1 MQLGRKRPAVNL
13 RSQIKEI
20 CLTVALTILLITT
33 IFMAYNQYVST
44 VDFINLNNNYLFFAI
59 VGSNTLL
66 IFLVFLLS
74 WNQKNDKNLILHS
87 HSTLEHHQKLLLNNK
102 DARYFTWDVKN
113 KKIYMSNKCFSLS
126 KIKSMNSV
134 SFEEFVSRVQTKDI
148 NFYQLANRAIQGK
161 IDQIEASFRYQTNIA
176 NKWFKLKGR
185 LMNNTHGNPYIS
197 GLLIDVTHDRN
208 QEINTQ
214 RLHRTLNEVIDSLP
228 LSFVLWNSKNQL
240 VMCNSK
246 YRDFYSLPP
255 SVTKPGTSKSEIIQL
270 SMKSL
275 VEIDIQKDPDNSLP
289 GLISQQE
296 IQLRDKRWILKT
308 EIKTGAGYIASMALD
323 ISNQKMSQQDLLNN
337 ENELINK
344 VEELDNLRRKQD
356 IQSKQLIELTE
367 RYSSERDNIEEL
379 ENNKSKFLLNMSHE
393 LRTPLNAII
402 GFSDFLKNQVIDD
415 PDKIKEYAQDIY
427 ESGNELLGI
436 ISNIESMTSL
446 EKEDVKINKKSQKIN
461 TIVDEVLADFR
472 ADIIDKNI
480 NVKNHFDFRENLF
493 CNETAIRQIITNIL
507 SNAIKYNKDGGT
519 ISINNNVQNG
529 WLNLEIADN
538 GHGMTNEEID
548 IIFKPF
554 NKSRRS
560 NIINQEGSRLG
571 LPIASTLVQIHDG
584 NIDIKSAPGKGTCVT
599 ISVPL
604 ISHESAPKNQK
615 SA

>member
-1 MQLGRKRPAVNL
+1 
-13 RSQIKEI
+13 
-20 CLTVALTILLITT
+20 
-33 IFMAYNQYVST
+33 MAFNQYVST
-44 VDFINLNNNYLFFAI
+44 VDFINLNNNYLFFAV

-66 IFLVFLLS
+66 ILFIFLLS
-74 WNQKNDKNLILHS
+74 RSQENEKNLLVHNY
-87 HSTLEHHQKLLLNNK
+87 STLEHHQKLLLNNK
-102 DARYFTWDVKN
+102 DTRYFMWDVKN

-126 KIKSMNSV
+126 KITSMSPV

-148 NFYQLANRAIQGK
+148 NFYQLANGAIQGK
-161 IDQIEASFRYQTNIA
+161 IDQIEVSFRYQTNIT
-176 NKWFKLKGR
+176 NKWFKLKGS
-185 LMNNTHGNPYIS
+185 LVNNTRGNPYIS
-197 GLLIDVTHDRN
+197 GLLVDITHDRN
-208 QEINTQ
+208 QEINAQ
-214 RLHRTLNEVIDSLP
+214 RLHRTLSEVIDSLP

-255 SVTKPGTSKSEIIQL
+255 SVTKPGTSKSDIIQL

-275 VEIDIQKDPDNSLP
+275 IEIDVQKDLDNQLP

-323 ISNQKMSQQDLLNN
+323 ISNQKISQQDLLNN
-337 ENELINK
+337 ENKLINK

-427 ESGNELLGI
+427 ESGNELLAI

-446 EKEDVKINKKSQKIN
+446 EKEDVKINRKSQKIN
-461 TIVDEVLADFR
+461 TVVDEVLADFR

-480 NVKNHFDFRENLF
+480 IVKNHFDFRENLF
-493 CNETAIRQIITNIL
+493 CNETAIRQIIANIL

-538 GHGMTNEEID
+538 GHGMTNEEIN

-571 LPIASTLVQIHDG
+571 LPIANTLIQIHDG

-604 ISHESAPKNQK
+604 ISHESAPKTQK

>member
-13 RSQIKEI
+13 QSGIKEI
-20 CLTVALTILLITT
+20 CLSVVLTILLITT
-33 IFMAYNQYVST
+33 IFMAYNQYVAP
-44 VDFINLNNNYLFFAI
+44 VDFINLNNSHLFFVI

-66 IFLVFLLS
+66 ILLVFLLS
-74 WNQKNDKNLILHS
+74 RSQKNEKNLILNS
-87 HSTLEHHQKLLLNNK
+87 YSTLEHHQKLLLNNK
-102 DARYFTWDVKN
+102 DTRYFTWDVRN

-126 KIKSMNSV
+126 KIKSMSSI
-134 SFEEFVSRVQTKDI
+134 SFEEFISRVHAKDI
-148 NFYQLANRAIQGK
+148 NFYQLANSAIQGK
-161 IDQIEASFRYQTNIA
+161 IDQIEVSFRYQTNIA
-176 NKWFKLKGR
+176 NKWFKLKGS
-185 LMNNTHGNPYIS
+185 LLYNSHGNPHIS
-197 GLLIDVTHDRN
+197 GLLFDITRDRS
-208 QEINTQ
+208 QEINAQ
-214 RLHRTLNEVIDSLP
+214 RLQKTLSEVIDSLP
-228 LSFVLWNSKNQL
+228 ISFVLWNSKNQL

-255 SVTKPGTSKSEIIQL
+255 SLTKPGTSKSEITQL
-270 SMKSL
+270 LMKSM
-275 VEIDIQKDPDNSLP
+275 VEIDVQKDPNNQLP
-289 GLISQQE
+289 GLISQKE

-308 EIKTGAGYIASMALD
+308 EIKAGAGYIASMALD
-323 ISNQKMSQQDLLNN
+323 ISNQKITQQDLLNN

-415 PDKIKEYAQDIY
+415 PDKIREYAQDIY

-436 ISNIESMTSL
+436 ISNIESMTNL

-461 TIVDEVLADFR
+461 ALVDEVLADFR
-472 ADIIDKNI
+472 ADIIEKNI
-480 NVKNHFDFRENLF
+480 IVKNHFDFRENIF
-493 CNETAIRQIITNIL
+493 CNETAIRQIITNII

-571 LPIASTLVQIHDG
+571 LPIANTLIQIHDG
-584 NIDIKSAPGKGTCVT
+584 NIDIKSTPGKGTCVT

-604 ISHESAPKNQK
+604 ISHESAPKTQK

>member
-13 RSQIKEI
+13 QSQIKEI

-74 WNQKNDKNLILHS
+74 WNQKNEKNLILHS

-255 SVTKPGTSKSEIIQL
+255 SVTKSGTSKSEIIQL

-337 ENELINK
+337 ENKLINK

>member
-13 RSQIKEI
+13 QSQIKEI

-74 WNQKNDKNLILHS
+74 WNQKNEKNLILHS

-228 LSFVLWNSKNQL
+228 LSFVLWNSKSQL

-255 SVTKPGTSKSEIIQL
+255 SVTKSGTSKSEIIQL

>member
-1 MQLGRKRPAVNL
+1 MQLGKKRPAVNL
-13 RSQIKEI
+13 QSQIKEI
-20 CLTVALTILLITT
+20 CLSVALTILFITT
-33 IFMAYNQYVST
+33 IFMAFNQYVST
-44 VDFINLNNNYLFFAI
+44 VDFINLNNNYLFFAV

-66 IFLVFLLS
+66 ILFIFLLS
-74 WNQKNDKNLILHS
+74 RSQENEKNLLVHNY
-87 HSTLEHHQKLLLNNK
+87 STLEHHQKLLLNNK
-102 DARYFTWDVKN
+102 DTRYFMWDVKN

-126 KIKSMNSV
+126 KITSMSPV

-148 NFYQLANRAIQGK
+148 NFYQLANGAIQGK
-161 IDQIEASFRYQTNIA
+161 IDQIEVSFRYQTNIT
-176 NKWFKLKGR
+176 NKWFKLKGS
-185 LMNNTHGNPYIS
+185 LVNNTRGNPYIS
-197 GLLIDVTHDRN
+197 GLLVDITHDRN
-208 QEINTQ
+208 QEINAQ
-214 RLHRTLNEVIDSLP
+214 RLHRTLSEVIDSLP

-255 SVTKPGTSKSEIIQL
+255 SVTKPGTSKSDIIQL

-275 VEIDIQKDPDNSLP
+275 IEIDVQKDLDNQLP

-323 ISNQKMSQQDLLNN
+323 ISNQKISQQDLLNN
-337 ENELINK
+337 ENKLINK

-427 ESGNELLGI
+427 ESGNELLAI

-446 EKEDVKINKKSQKIN
+446 EKEDVKINRKSQKIN
-461 TIVDEVLADFR
+461 TVVDEVLADFR

-480 NVKNHFDFRENLF
+480 IVKNHFDFRENLF
-493 CNETAIRQIITNIL
+493 CNETAIRQIIANIL

-538 GHGMTNEEID
+538 GHGMTNEEIN

-571 LPIASTLVQIHDG
+571 LPIANTLIQIHDG

-604 ISHESAPKNQK
+604 ISHESAPKTQK

>member
-13 RSQIKEI
+13 QSQIKEI
-20 CLTVALTILLITT
+20 CLSVALTILFITT

-44 VDFINLNNNYLFFAI
+44 VGFINLNNNYLLFAI

-66 IFLVFLLS
+66 ILLVFLLS
-74 WNQKNDKNLILHS
+74 WNQKNEKHLILHS

-337 ENELINK
+337 ENKLINK

>member
-1 MQLGRKRPAVNL
+1 MQLGKKRPAVNL
-13 RSQIKEI
+13 QSQIKEI
-20 CLTVALTILLITT
+20 CLSVALTILFITT
-33 IFMAYNQYVST
+33 IFMAFNQYVST
-44 VDFINLNNNYLFFAI
+44 VDFINLNNNYLFFAV

-66 IFLVFLLS
+66 ILFIFLLS
-74 WNQKNDKNLILHS
+74 RSQENEKNLLVHNY
-87 HSTLEHHQKLLLNNK
+87 STLEHHQKLLLNNK
-102 DARYFTWDVKN
+102 DTRYFMWDVKN

-126 KIKSMNSV
+126 KITSMSPV

-148 NFYQLANRAIQGK
+148 NFYQLANGAIQGK
-161 IDQIEASFRYQTNIA
+161 IDQIEVSFRYQTNIT
-176 NKWFKLKGR
+176 NKWFKLKGS
-185 LMNNTHGNPYIS
+185 LVNNTRGNPYIS
-197 GLLIDVTHDRN
+197 GLLVDITHDRN
-208 QEINTQ
+208 QEINAQ
-214 RLHRTLNEVIDSLP
+214 RLHRTLSEVIDSLP

-255 SVTKPGTSKSEIIQL
+255 SVTKPGTSKSDIIQL

-275 VEIDIQKDPDNSLP
+275 IEIDVQKDLDNQLP

-323 ISNQKMSQQDLLNN
+323 ISNQKISQQDLLNN
-337 ENELINK
+337 ENKLINK

-415 PDKIKEYAQDIY
+415 PDKIKENAQERY
-427 ESGNELLGI
+427 ESGNEMLAI

-446 EKEDVKINKKSQKIN
+446 EKEDVKINRKSQKIN
-461 TIVDEVLADFR
+461 TVVDEVLADFR

-480 NVKNHFDFRENLF
+480 IVKNHFDFRENLF
-493 CNETAIRQIITNIL
+493 CNETAIRQIIANIL

-538 GHGMTNEEID
+538 GHGMTNEEIN

-571 LPIASTLVQIHDG
+571 LPIANTLIQIHDG
-584 NIDIKSAPGKGTCVT
+584 NIDIKSAPGKGTCFT

-604 ISHESAPKNQK
+604 ISHESAQKTQK

>member
-13 RSQIKEI
+13 QSQIEEI
-20 CLTVALTILLITT
+20 CLSVALTILLITT
-33 IFMAYNQYVST
+33 IFMAYNQYVT
-44 VDFINLNNNYLFFAI
+44 PVDFIDLNNSHLFFVI

-66 IFLVFLLS
+66 ILLVFLLS
-74 WNQKNDKNLILHS
+74 RSQKNEKDLILNS
-87 HSTLEHHQKLLLNNK
+87 YYTLEHHQKLLLNNK
-102 DARYFTWDVKN
+102 DTRYFTWDVKN

-126 KIKSMNSV
+126 KIKSMSSI
-134 SFEEFVSRVQTKDI
+134 SFEEFISRVHAKDI
-148 NFYQLANRAIQGK
+148 NFYQLANSAIQGK
-161 IDQIEASFRYQTNIA
+161 IDQIEVSFRYQTNIA
-176 NKWFKLKGR
+176 NKWFKLKGS
-185 LMNNTHGNPYIS
+185 LLNNSHGNPYIS
-197 GLLIDVTHDRN
+197 GLLFDITRDRS
-208 QEINTQ
+208 QEINAQ
-214 RLHRTLNEVIDSLP
+214 RLQKTLSEVIDSLP

-255 SVTKPGTSKSEIIQL
+255 SITKPGTSKSEITQL
-270 SMKSL
+270 SMKSM
-275 VEIDIQKDPDNSLP
+275 VKIDVQKDPNNQLP

-323 ISNQKMSQQDLLNN
+323 ISNQKISQQDLLNN

-415 PDKIKEYAQDIY
+415 PDKIREYAEDIY

-436 ISNIESMTSL
+436 ISNVESMTHL

-461 TIVDEVLADFR
+461 ALVDEVLADFR
-472 ADIIDKNI
+472 ADIIEKNI
-480 NVKNHFDFRENLF
+480 IVKNHFDFRENIF
-493 CNETAIRQIITNIL
+493 CNETAIRQIITNII

-519 ISINNNVQNG
+519 ISINNNEQNG

-571 LPIASTLVQIHDG
+571 LPIANTLIQIHDG
-584 NIDIKSAPGKGTCVT
+584 NIDIKSTPGKGTCVT

-604 ISHESAPKNQK
+604 ISHENAPKTQK

>member
-13 RSQIKEI
+13 HSQIKEI
-20 CLTVALTILLITT
+20 CLSVALTILLITN
-33 IFMAYNQYVST
+33 IFMAYNQYVT
-44 VDFINLNNNYLFFAI
+44 PVNFIDLNNNHLFFVI
-59 VGSNTLL
+59 VGSSTLL
-66 IFLVFLLS
+66 ILLVFLLS
-74 WNQKNDKNLILHS
+74 RSQKNEKNLILNS
-87 HSTLEHHQKLLLNNK
+87 YSTLEHHQKLLLNNK
-102 DARYFTWDVKN
+102 DTRYFTWDVRN

-126 KIKSMNSV
+126 KIKSMSSI
-134 SFEEFVSRVQTKDI
+134 SFEEFISRVHAKDI
-148 NFYQLANRAIQGK
+148 NFYQLANSAIQGK
-161 IDQIEASFRYQTNIA
+161 IDQIEVNFRYQTNIT
-176 NKWFKLKGR
+176 NKWFKLRGS
-185 LMNNTHGNPYIS
+185 LLNNSHGNPYIS
-197 GLLIDVTHDRN
+197 GLLFDITRDRS

-214 RLHRTLNEVIDSLP
+214 RLQKTLREVIDSLP
-228 LSFVLWNSKNQL
+228 ISFVLWNSKNQL

-255 SVTKPGTSKSEIIQL
+255 SVTKPGTSKSEITQL
-270 SMKSL
+270 SMKSM
-275 VEIDIQKDPDNSLP
+275 VEIDVLKDPNNQLP

-308 EIKTGAGYIASMALD
+308 EIKTGVGYIASMALD
-323 ISNQKMSQQDLLNN
+323 ISNQKITEQDLLNN

-402 GFSDFLKNQVIDD
+402 GFSDFLKKQVIDD
-415 PDKIKEYAQDIY
+415 PDKIREYAQDIY

-436 ISNIESMTSL
+436 ISNIESMTNL

-461 TIVDEVLADFR
+461 AVVDEVLADFH
-472 ADIIDKNI
+472 ADIIEKNI
-480 NVKNHFDFRENLF
+480 IVKNHFDFRENIF
-493 CNETAIRQIITNIL
+493 CNETAIRQIITNII

-529 WLNLEIADN
+529 WLNLEIADS
-538 GHGMTNEEID
+538 GHGMTNEEMD

-571 LPIASTLVQIHDG
+571 LPIANTLIQIHDG
-584 NIDIKSAPGKGTCVT
+584 NIDIKSTPGKGTCVT

-604 ISHESAPKNQK
+604 ISHESAQKTQK

>member
-13 RSQIKEI
+13 QSQIKEI
-20 CLTVALTILLITT
+20 CLSVALTILFITT

-44 VDFINLNNNYLFFAI
+44 IGFINLNNNYLLFAI

-66 IFLVFLLS
+66 ILLVFLLS
-74 WNQKNDKNLILHS
+74 WNQKNEKHLILHS

>member
-1 MQLGRKRPAVNL
+1 
-13 RSQIKEI
+13 
-20 CLTVALTILLITT
+20 
-33 IFMAYNQYVST
+33 MAYNQYVAS
-44 VDFINLNNNYLFFAI
+44 VDFINLNNSHLFFVI

-66 IFLVFLLS
+66 ILLVFLLS
-74 WNQKNDKNLILHS
+74 RSQKNEKNLILNS
-87 HSTLEHHQKLLLNNK
+87 YSTLEHHQKLLLNNK
-102 DARYFTWDVKN
+102 DTRYFTWDVRN
-113 KKIYMSNKCFSLS
+113 KKIYISNKCFSLS
-126 KIKSMNSV
+126 KIKSMSSI
-134 SFEEFVSRVQTKDI
+134 SFEEFISRVHAKDI

-161 IDQIEASFRYQTNIA
+161 IDQIEVSFRYQTNIA
-176 NKWFKLKGR
+176 NKWFKLKGS
-185 LMNNTHGNPYIS
+185 LVNNSHGNPYIS
-197 GLLIDVTHDRN
+197 GLLFDITRDRS
-208 QEINTQ
+208 QEINAQ
-214 RLHRTLNEVIDSLP
+214 RLQKTLSEVIDSLP
-228 LSFVLWNSKNQL
+228 LSFALWNSKNQL

-255 SVTKPGTSKSEIIQL
+255 SVTKPGTSKSEITQL
-270 SMKSL
+270 SMKSM
-275 VEIDIQKDPDNSLP
+275 VEIDVQKDPNNQLP

-323 ISNQKMSQQDLLNN
+323 ISNQKISQQDLLNN

-415 PDKIKEYAQDIY
+415 PDKIREYAQDIY

-436 ISNIESMTSL
+436 ISNIESMTHL

-461 TIVDEVLADFR
+461 AVVDEVLADFR
-472 ADIIDKNI
+472 ADIIEKNI
-480 NVKNHFDFRENLF
+480 IVKNHFDFRENIF
-493 CNETAIRQIITNIL
+493 CNETAIRQIITNII

-519 ISINNNVQNG
+519 ISINNNEQNG
-529 WLNLEIADN
+529 WLNLEIGDN

-571 LPIASTLVQIHDG
+571 LPIANTLIQIHDG
-584 NIDIKSAPGKGTCVT
+584 NIDIKSTPGKGTCVT

-604 ISHESAPKNQK
+604 ISHENAPKTQK

>member
-1 MQLGRKRPAVNL
+1 MQLGGKRPAVNL
-13 RSQIKEI
+13 QSQIKEI

-74 WNQKNDKNLILHS
+74 WNQKNEKNLILHS

-134 SFEEFVSRVQTKDI
+134 SFEEFVSRVQTEDI

-185 LMNNTHGNPYIS
+185 LMNNTRGNPYIS

>member
-13 RSQIKEI
+13 QSQIKEI

-74 WNQKNDKNLILHS
+74 WNQKNEKNLILHS

-185 LMNNTHGNPYIS
+185 LMNNTRGNPYIS

-228 LSFVLWNSKNQL
+228 LSFVLWNSKSQL

-255 SVTKPGTSKSEIIQL
+255 SVTKSGTSKSEIIQL

-402 GFSDFLKNQVIDD
+402 GFSDFLKNQAIND

>member
-13 RSQIKEI
+13 QIQIKEI
-20 CLTVALTILLITT
+20 CLSVALTILFITT

-44 VDFINLNNNYLFFAI
+44 VGFINLNNNYLFFAI

-66 IFLVFLLS
+66 ILLVFLLS
-74 WNQKNDKNLILHS
+74 WNQKNEKNLILHS

-185 LMNNTHGNPYIS
+185 LMNNTRGNPYIS

>member
-13 RSQIKEI
+13 QSQIKEI
-20 CLTVALTILLITT
+20 CLSVALTILLITT
-33 IFMAYNQYVST
+33 IFMAYNQYVT
-44 VDFINLNNNYLFFAI
+44 PVDFIDLNNNRLFFVV

-66 IFLVFLLS
+66 ILLIFLLS
-74 WNQKNDKNLILHS
+74 RSQKNEKNLILNS
-87 HSTLEHHQKLLLNNK
+87 YSTLEHHQKLLLNNK
-102 DARYFTWDVKN
+102 DTRYFTWDVKN
-113 KKIYMSNKCFSLS
+113 KKIYMSNRCFSLS
-126 KIKSMNSV
+126 KIKSMSSI
-134 SFEEFVSRVQTKDI
+134 SFEEFISRVHAKDI
-148 NFYQLANRAIQGK
+148 NFYQLANSAIQGK
-161 IDQIEASFRYQTNIA
+161 IDQIEVSFRYQTNIT
-176 NKWFKLKGR
+176 NKWFKLKGS
-185 LMNNTHGNPYIS
+185 LLNNSHGNPYIS
-197 GLLIDVTHDRN
+197 GLLFDITRDRS

-214 RLHRTLNEVIDSLP
+214 RLQKTLSEVIDSLP

-255 SVTKPGTSKSEIIQL
+255 SVTKPGTSKSEITQL
-270 SMKSL
+270 SMKSM
-275 VEIDIQKDPDNSLP
+275 VEIDVQKDPNNQLP

-323 ISNQKMSQQDLLNN
+323 ISNQKISQQDLLNN

-415 PDKIKEYAQDIY
+415 PDKIREYAQDIY

-436 ISNIESMTSL
+436 ISNIESMTHL

-461 TIVDEVLADFR
+461 AVVDEVLADFR
-472 ADIIDKNI
+472 ADIIEKNI
-480 NVKNHFDFRENLF
+480 IVKNHFDFRENIF
-493 CNETAIRQIITNIL
+493 CNETAIRQIITNII

-519 ISINNNVQNG
+519 ISINNNEQNG

-571 LPIASTLVQIHDG
+571 LPIANTLIQIHDG
-584 NIDIKSAPGKGTCVT
+584 NIDIKSTPGKGTCVT

-604 ISHESAPKNQK
+604 ISHESAPKTRK
-615 SA
+615 TA

>member
-1 MQLGRKRPAVNL
+1 MQLGKKRPAVNL
-13 RSQIKEI
+13 QSQIREI
-20 CLTVALTILLITT
+20 CLSVALTILFITT
-33 IFMAYNQYVST
+33 IFMAFNQYVST
-44 VDFINLNNNYLFFAI
+44 VDFINLNNNYLFFAV

-66 IFLVFLLS
+66 ILFIFLLS
-74 WNQKNDKNLILHS
+74 RSQENEKNLLVHNY
-87 HSTLEHHQKLLLNNK
+87 STLEHHQKLLLNNK
-102 DARYFTWDVKN
+102 DTRYFMWDVKN

-126 KIKSMNSV
+126 KITSMSPV

-148 NFYQLANRAIQGK
+148 NFYQLANGAIQGK
-161 IDQIEASFRYQTNIA
+161 IDQIEVSFRYQTNIT
-176 NKWFKLKGR
+176 NKWFKLKGS
-185 LMNNTHGNPYIS
+185 LVNNTRGNPYIS
-197 GLLIDVTHDRN
+197 GLLVDITHDRN
-208 QEINTQ
+208 QEINAQ
-214 RLHRTLNEVIDSLP
+214 RLHRTLSEVIDSLP

-255 SVTKPGTSKSEIIQL
+255 SVTKPGTSKSDIIQL

-275 VEIDIQKDPDNSLP
+275 IEIDVQKDLDNQLP

-323 ISNQKMSQQDLLNN
+323 ISNQKISQQDLLNN
-337 ENELINK
+337 ENKLINK

-427 ESGNELLGI
+427 ESGNELLAI

-446 EKEDVKINKKSQKIN
+446 EKEDVKINRKSQKIN
-461 TIVDEVLADFR
+461 TVVDEVLADFR

-480 NVKNHFDFRENLF
+480 IVKNHFDFRENLF
-493 CNETAIRQIITNIL
+493 CNETAIRQIIANIL

-538 GHGMTNEEID
+538 GHGMTNEEIN

-571 LPIASTLVQIHDG
+571 LPIANTLIQIHDG

-604 ISHESAPKNQK
+604 ISHESAPKTQK